1 MPSHALSRRLA
12 LTALAAAA
20 VAACAAPAPNAP
32 AAPRPPPA
40 AHPPAGMT
48 LSALPS
54 GSTQSTA
61 GMAFEG
67 GRRNEART
75 FVTGAILVDHPKGAL
90 LFDAGYGR
98 DVAEHFK
105 TAPAIMQALIK
116 PQLTTPVAEQ
126 LAAGGMPR
134 SRLKAVVLTH
144 AHWDH
149 VSGLQ
154 HLAGVPV
161 WVPKAEL
168 DFVTSGDGAAKLARK
183 LGVADR
189 YAAARALADHEIAVP
204 IGSGHDAIRTD
215 AAAVSWADEAQ
226 QGGEAD
232 GRLVARTGGRQGYSG
247 GFAPDPRD
255 DEPPGGGGPRD
266 AGARGSSRVRAPLA
280 GAAEPRGQRPELYLE
295 PAGTAAR
302 GFGGFA
308 DEGGHGPRP
317 DFRFAEDVAVQ
328 AAGNGVAGNPLH
340 QLGAAG
346 RGLPAGYGLGV
357 SARSL
362 GPLARL
368 GLVGLIAIVSALAFG
383 ALLAGLHALQ
393 SLI

>member
-1 MPSHALSRRLA
+1 MPFHALSRRLV
-12 LTALAAAA
+12 LTALAAASL
-20 VAACAAPAPNAP
+20 AACAAPAPNAP

-61 GMAFEG
+61 GLAFEG

-98 DVAEHFK
+98 DLAEHFK

-126 LAAGGMPR
+126 LAAGGVPPA
-134 SRLKAVVLTH
+134 RLKAVVLTH

-168 DFVTSGDGAAKLARK
+168 GFVTSGDGAAKLARK
-183 LGVADR
+183 LGVAAYKTYDFPDGPYLGFARSWDVFEDGSVVLVPAPGHTPGSIAAFVSTPDGKR
-189 YAAARALADHEIAVP
+189 YVLVGDTAWQAEGVELPAQKPMLSRMMVDDEGPATWAMLQRLHAAQQAVP
-204 IGSGHDAIRTD
+204 GLIVVPAHDDR
-215 AAAVSWADEAQ
+215 VWR
-226 QGGEAD
+226 
-232 GRLVARTGGRQGYSG
+232 RLPQ
-247 GFAPDPRD
+247 FA
-255 DEPPGGGGPRD
+255 
-266 AGARGSSRVRAPLA
+266 
-280 GAAEPRGQRPELYLE
+280 
-295 PAGTAAR
+295 
-302 GFGGFA
+302 
-308 DEGGHGPRP
+308 
-317 DFRFAEDVAVQ
+317 
-328 AAGNGVAGNPLH
+328 
-340 QLGAAG
+340 
-346 RGLPAGYGLGV
+346 GV
-357 SARSL
+357 SPSRAAPSPPRS
-362 GPLARL
+362 
-368 GLVGLIAIVSALAFG
+368 
-383 ALLAGLHALQ
+383 
-393 SLI
+393 